1 MRKMTYR
8 EAVVEALT
16 YALEND
22 PKTFIAGEDV
32 GLRGGAF
39 KDTYGLQAIFGPD
52 RIIDTPISEM
62 AIAGIGVGAAVA
74 GYHPIVEITY
84 IDFIGVCMDEI
95 MNQAAKI
102 YYMYGGQRSVPM
114 VLRCACGTGA
124 YNAAHHSQSL
134 EALVCHIPGL
144 KVIMA
149 ATPADAKGLLL
160 SAIYDKNPVICIEHR
175 MLYNMTGDVPEG
187 NYTVPLGKADVAR
200 EGKDVTLV
208 TWSMARHTCL
218 EAAERLAAE
227 GIDCE
232 VVDLRT
238 LIPYDKEAI
247 LNSVKKTNRLCI
259 VHEANK
265 TGGFGSEISAFVAEN
280 CIDYLDAPI
289 VRVAGPDTSVPYSF
303 PLEDEFRVDTDNVVT
318 AVKSMF

>member
-1 MRKMTYR
+1 MRTMTYR

-16 YALEND
+16 YALEHD

-39 KDTYGLQAIFGPD
+39 KDTYGLQAIFGKD

-62 AIAGIGVGAAVA
+62 AIAGIGVGGAVA
-74 GYHPIVEITY
+74 GYRPIVEITY
-84 IDFIGVCMDEI
+84 IDFIGVCMDEM

-102 YYMYGGQRSVPM
+102 YYMYGGQKSVPM

-134 EALVCHIPGL
+134 ETLVCHIPGL
-144 KVIMA
+144 KVVMA

-160 SAIYDKNPVICIEHR
+160 SAIYDNNPVVVIENR
-175 MLYNMTGDVPEG
+175 MLYNMTGEVPEG
-187 NYTVPLGKADVAR
+187 NYTVPLGVADIAR
-200 EGKDVTLV
+200 PGKDVTLV

-218 EAAERLAAE
+218 EAAETLAAE
-227 GIDCE
+227 GVDCE
-232 VVDLRT
+232 VLDLRT
-238 LIPYDKEAI
+238 LIPLDKEAI
-247 LNSVKKTNRLCI
+247 LNSVKKTGRLVV

-265 TGGFGSEISAFVAEN
+265 TCGFGAEVSAIVAEN
-280 CIDYLDAPI
+280 CIEYLDAPI
-289 VRVAGPDTSVPYSF
+289 RRIAGPDTTIPYSF
-303 PLEDEFRVDTDNVVT
+303 PLEDAFRVDVNDVCA
-318 AVKSMF
+318 AVRSIL